1 MQEHA
6 FLIGND
12 INNISNGVSWQD
24 FLQTLMKHYN
34 VNGEIKLDYKPFP
47 LLYEEIFLKSLKKS
61 QIKEFSFKTFIA
73 EHAKQIQANPIHDL
87 IRRKSPSHII
97 TTNYEYLLE
106 GPERSSEGNGLIN
119 ERLYSIF
126 RKCTLNNI
134 NYWHIHGECD
144 HPKSIN
150 LGYEHYS
157 GQLQQMR
164 NYVVTGT
171 NYKSSKIPKTGLYQ
185 RLRDNQQPK
194 NHSWIDLFFTHD
206 IYIFGLGLEFSEI
219 DLWWLLTFRARKLF
233 YNKRRFIKNRLIYF
247 VPQKYLTL
255 SRHKLD
261 LLEVNG
267 VEIVVMENFRSKE
280 EYYSQVLKRIPNNN

>member
-1 MQEHA
+1 MREHA

-12 INNISNGVSWQD
+12 INNISKGVSWQN
-24 FLQTLMKHYN
+24 FLETLMSKYN
-34 VNGEIKLDYKPFP
+34 VAGEIQLDSKPFP

-61 QIKEFSFKTFIA
+61 PIKEPAFKSFIA
-73 EHAKQIQANPIHDL
+73 EHAKKIQPNTIHDL
-87 IRRKSPSHII
+87 IRSKSPSHII

-106 GPERSSEGNGLIN
+106 GHKISFEATGAIS

-126 RKCTLNNI
+126 RKNTANNI

-144 HPKSIN
+144 QPKSIN

-171 NYKSSKIPKTGLYQ
+171 TYKSSIIPKIGLYQ
-185 RLRDNQQPK
+185 RLRDKQQPK
-194 NHSWIDLFFTHD
+194 YHSWIDLFFTHD

-233 YNKRRFIKNRLIYF
+233 YNKRKFIKNRLVYF
-247 VPQKYLTL
+247 IPQKYV
-255 SRHKLD
+255 SPSQHKLD

-267 VEIVVMENFRSKE
+267 VEIVVMKDFRNRE
-280 EYYSQVLKRIPNNN
+280 EYYTQVLKRISDYK